1 MKAFEHLITVAPAQG
16 GLRMAQGGSV
26 PGQDSIPAML
36 TPGEFVMNPQ
46 AVRKH
51 GVGFMKNLNQG
62 RIPGFK
68 RGGLVATGNVQY
80 RAGGSNGAEASGSAM
95 LGGVIS
101 LDPTR
106 VQGILNAFNSQFAAN
121 FAGISETFSKFNEN
135 ITNLLNGIQSMTWT
149 HWHQGEMTLALNI
162 ANTEGLGTMLGE
174 AIQGKMVTLI
184 DEKIE
189 EYHKNLNKKPG

>member
-1 MKAFEHLITVAPAQG
+1 M
-16 GLRMAQGGSV
+16 S
-26 PGQDSIPAML
+26 
-36 TPGEFVMNPQ
+36 
-46 AVRKH
+46 KH

-62 RIPGFK
+62 RVPGFR

-80 RAGGSNGAEASGSAM
+80 RQGGSSGAEGSSM
-95 LGGVIS
+95 LGGIIS

-121 FAGISETFSKFNEN
+121 FAGISDTFSKFNEN

-162 ANTEGLGTMLGE
+162 ANAEGLSTMLAEG
-174 AIQGKMVTLI
+174 IQDQVAMIVDNKL
-184 DEKIE
+184 DE
-189 EYHKNLNKKPG
+189 LNKSLDKKIG